1 VAEPTPGHPTPGH
14 PNPGYPF
21 HRAADVLLSDG
32 GTVHLR
38 PITPADAPAVVALHS
53 RFSDRTRYLRYFS
66 PYPRIPARD
75 LTRFTTV
82 DHADREAFVVALG
95 DQLVAIGRYDRISSD
110 EAEVAFVVED
120 AHQGRG
126 IGSVLLEH
134 LAAAAAEH
142 RIRRFV
148 AEVLPENGA
157 MMRIFTDAGYVPQRT
172 YEDGVVHLV
181 FDIDPTEA
189 SIEVSRRREQR
200 SEARS
205 IARLL
210 HPGSVAVI
218 GAGSRPGGIGRTV
231 LDNLRRGGFTGEIHA
246 VNSRHEQVDGLPAYD
261 SVLDVEGRVDLAV
274 VAVPAADVPTVVAQC
289 AAKDVHGLVVV
300 SSGFGESGPAG
311 SEAERHL
318 VETARANGMRVFGPN
333 CLGVLNT
340 DPEVRL
346 NATLAPELPERGRV
360 GFFSQSGALG
370 IAVLE
375 QARERSL
382 GLSTFVSAG
391 NRADVSGNDLMQYWM
406 DDPATD
412 VVLLYLET
420 FGNPRKFA
428 RVARALGRRKPVV
441 AVKSATAPPG
451 LDGTAPA
458 LSQGGTEALF
468 EQSGVIRVDTLVQ
481 LFDVAQILAYQPLP
495 AGRRVAIVGN
505 SSALGVLAADAA
517 GAAGLEVVPGCTR
530 DIGPEGGPEEFA
542 AAVRDAVND
551 PQVDALVAVFIPALA
566 TPGTAFADVLLAGA
580 AESGKPVVSTFLGT
594 DGVPARLR
602 RITTEGDTGPGSV
615 PSFGSPEAA
624 VQALG
629 RVAAYAEWRRRPA
642 GRRPDLD
649 VDTAGARQL
658 VADALAADPVGG
670 PLADTAT
677 AALLQ
682 AYGIDVVPSIRCSN
696 PVEAVAAAEALGY
709 PVTLKAAEG
718 YLRHRVDLGG
728 VRLDLSGADEV
739 RAAYAGIVGLTP
751 AGPHDVLVQPMCPPG
766 VACLVE
772 VAEDPSFGAVVGFG
786 LSGVATELLGD
797 VAWRAAPLTD
807 ADAHALVRAPL
818 AAPMLFGHRGAVP
831 ADTGALADLLLRLGR
846 LADELPE
853 VRSLELRPVLVD
865 GTGLSVL
872 HADVMVG
879 PAGGRPDAGP
889 RRLRAAGRSQY
900 PLAPS
905 R

>member
-1 VAEPTPGHPTPGH
+1 VSEATTPPAE
-14 PNPGYPF
+14 PGYPS
-21 HRAADVLLSDG
+21 HREADVLLSDG

-38 PITPADAPAVVALHS
+38 PITPEDAPAVVAVHS

-66 PYPRIPARD
+66 PYPRIPQRD

-82 DHADREAFVVALG
+82 DHADREAIVVVLG
-95 DQLVAIGRYDRISSD
+95 EAIVAIGRYDRIAPD

-142 RIRRFV
+142 GIRRFV

-157 MMRIFTDAGYVPQRT
+157 MMRIFTDAGYVPSRT
-172 YEDGVVHLV
+172 YDDGVVHLL
-181 FDIDPTEA
+181 FDIEPTEA

-218 GAGSRPGGIGRTV
+218 GAGSQPGGIGRTV
-231 LDNLRRGGFTGEIHA
+231 LDNIRRAGFTGDVHA
-246 VNSRHEQVDGLPAYD
+246 VNSRHEEVDGLPAYD
-261 SVLDVEGRVDLAV
+261 SVLDIEGRVDLAV
-274 VAVPAADVPTVVAQC
+274 VAVPAADVPAVVAQC
-289 AAKDVHGLVVV
+289 AAKGVHGLVVV
-300 SSGFGESGPAG
+300 SSGFGETGPEG
-311 SEAERHL
+311 REAERRL
-318 VETARANGMRVFGPN
+318 VRTARANGMRVIGPN

-340 DPEVRL
+340 DDEVRL
-346 NATLAPELPERGRV
+346 NATLAPQLPERGRV

-370 IAVLE
+370 VAVLE
-375 QARERSL
+375 QARDRSL
-382 GLSTFVSAG
+382 GLSSFVSAG
-391 NRADVSGNDLMQYWM
+391 NRADVSGNDVMQYWM

-441 AVKSATAPPG
+441 AVKSASAPPG

-458 LSQGGTEALF
+458 LSQGGSEALF
-468 EQSGVIRVDTLVQ
+468 AQSGVIRVDTLSQ

-495 AGRRVAIVGN
+495 TGRRVAIVGN

-517 GAAGLEVVPGCTR
+517 AAAGLHVVPGCTR

-551 PQVDALVAVFIPALA
+551 PQVDALVAVFIPALT

-580 AESGKPVVSTFLGT
+580 AEAGKPVVSTFLGT
-594 DGVPARLR
+594 DGVPERLR
-602 RITTEGDTGPGSV
+602 RVTADGVTGLGSV
-615 PSFGSPEAA
+615 PSFVSPEAA

-629 RVAAYAEWRRRPA
+629 RVAAYAEWRRQPTGQLTRL
-642 GRRPDLD
+642 DD
-649 VDTAGARQL
+649 VDTEGGRRL
-658 VADALAADPVGG
+658 VAAALAAHPAGG
-670 PLADTAT
+670 ALPDTDA
-677 AALLQ
+677 AALLT
-682 AYGIDVVPSIRCSN
+682 AYGVDVVPSVRCSDAAL
-696 PVEAVAAAEALGY
+696 AVAAADALGY
-709 PVTLKAAEG
+709 PVTLKAADG

-728 VRLDLSGADEV
+728 VRLDLGGPDDV
-739 RAAYAGIVGLTP
+739 RAAYAGIVALTP
-751 AGPHDVLVQPMCPPG
+751 DGPHEVLVQPMCPPG

-772 VAEDPSFGAVVGFG
+772 VVEDPSFGAVVGFG

-818 AAPMLFGHRGAVP
+818 AAPMLFGHRGATP
-831 ADTGALADLLLRLGR
+831 ADTAALADLLLRLGL
-846 LADELPE
+846 LADEIPE
-853 VRSLELRPVLVD
+853 VRSVELRPVLVNA
-865 GTGLSVL
+865 TGLSVL
-872 HADVMVG
+872 HADIVVG

-889 RRLRAAGRSQY
+889 RRLRSAGPGQW
-900 PLAPS
+900 ATATVQQA
-905 R
+905 

>member
-1 VAEPTPGHPTPGH
+1 VSPSTPTDV
-14 PNPGYPF
+14 GYPA
-21 HRAADVLLSDG
+21 HRVADVLLSDG
-32 GTVHLR
+32 GAVHLR
-38 PITPADAPAVVALHS
+38 PITPEDGPAVLALHS
-53 RFSDRTRYLRYFS
+53 RFSERTRYLRYFS
-66 PYPRIPARD
+66 PYPRIPQRD

-95 DQLVAIGRYDRISSD
+95 DRLVAIGRYDRISSD

-231 LDNLRRGGFTGEIHA
+231 LDNLRRAGFTGEVHA
-246 VNSRHEQVDGLPAYD
+246 VNTRHGKVDGLPAYD
-261 SVLDVEGRVDLAV
+261 SVLDVEGRVDLAI
-274 VAVPAADVPTVVAQC
+274 VAVPAEDVPAVVTEC
-289 AAKDVHGLVVV
+289 AAKGVHGLVVV
-300 SSGFGESGPAG
+300 SSGFGETGPAG
-311 SEAERHL
+311 AEAERRL
-318 VETARANGMRVFGPN
+318 VETARSNGMRVVGPN
-333 CLGVLNT
+333 CLGVVNT

-370 IAVLE
+370 IAVLD
-375 QARERSL
+375 QARTRSL
-382 GLSTFVSAG
+382 GLSSFVSAG

-441 AVKSATAPPG
+441 AVKSTSAPPG

-468 EQSGVIRVDTLVQ
+468 EQSGVIRVDTLTQ
-481 LFDVAQILAYQPLP
+481 MFDVAQILAYQPLP

-517 GAAGLEVVPGCTR
+517 AAAGLEVVPGCTR

-551 PQVDALVAVFIPALA
+551 PQVDALVAVFIPALS

-580 AESGKPVVSTFLGT
+580 AESGKPVVSTFLAT

-602 RITTEGDTGPGSV
+602 RVTGDGATGPGSV
-615 PSFGSPEAA
+615 PSFASPEAA

-629 RVAAYAEWRRRPA
+629 RVTAYAEWRRQPTGQVPA
-642 GRRPDLD
+642 LPD
-649 VDTAGARQL
+649 VDTAAGRQI
-658 VADALAADPVGG
+658 VAESLAAYPGG
-670 PLADTAT
+670 GELPDTTA
-677 AALLQ
+677 AALLH
-682 AYGIDVVPSIRCSN
+682 AYGIDVVPSVRCADA
-696 PVEAVAAAEALGY
+696 VEAVAAADALGY
-709 PVTLKAAEG
+709 PVTLKVAEG

-728 VRLDLSGADEV
+728 VRLDLAGPDDV
-739 RAAYAGIVGLTP
+739 RAAYSGIAGLSPGLP
-751 AGPHDVLVQPMCPPG
+751 FDVLVQPMCPPG

-818 AAPMLFGHRGAVP
+818 ASPMLFGHRGAVP
-831 ADTGALADLLLRLGR
+831 ADTEALAALLERIGL
-846 LADELPE
+846 LADEIPE
-853 VRSLELRPVLVD
+853 IRTLELRPVLV
-865 GTGLSVL
+865 GARGLSVL
-872 HADVMVG
+872 HVDITIG

-889 RRLRAAGRSQY
+889 RRLRAAGPGLY
-900 PLAPS
+900 P

>member
-1 VAEPTPGHPTPGH
+1 MPQAPTTPADR
-14 PNPGYPF
+14 GYPP
-21 HRAADVLLSDG
+21 HREADVLLSDG

-38 PITPADAPAVVALHS
+38 PITPADGPAVVAVHG

-66 PYPRIPARD
+66 PYPRIPQRD

-82 DHADREAFVVALG
+82 DHADREAIVVVLG
-95 DQLVAIGRYDRISSD
+95 DQIVAIGRYDRIGPD

-142 RIRRFV
+142 GIRRFV
-148 AEVLPENGA
+148 AEILPENGA
-157 MMRIFTDAGYVPQRT
+157 MMRIFTDAGYVPSRT
-172 YEDGVVHLV
+172 YDDGVVHLQ
-181 FDIDPTEA
+181 FDIEPTEA

-200 SEARS
+200 SEGRS

-210 HPGSVAVI
+210 HPASVAVI
-218 GAGSRPGGIGRTV
+218 GAGSQPGGIGRTV
-231 LDNLRRGGFTGEIHA
+231 LDNIRRAGFTGVVHA
-246 VNSRHEQVDGLPAYD
+246 VNTRHGEIDGLPAYD
-261 SVLDVEGRVDLAV
+261 TVLDIEGRVDLAV
-274 VAVPAADVPTVVAQC
+274 VAVPAADVPTVVTQC
-289 AAKDVHGLVVV
+289 AAKGVQGLVVV
-300 SSGFGESGPAG
+300 SSGFGETGPAG
-311 SEAERHL
+311 REAEQRL
-318 VETARANGMRVFGPN
+318 VETARANGMRVIGPN
-333 CLGVLNT
+333 CLGILNT
-340 DPEVRL
+340 DDEVRL
-346 NATLAPELPERGRV
+346 NATLAPALPERGRV

-370 IAVLE
+370 VAVLE
-375 QARERSL
+375 QARDRSL
-382 GLSTFVSAG
+382 GLSSFVSAG

-441 AVKSATAPPG
+441 AVKSASAPPG

-458 LSQGGTEALF
+458 LSQGGSEALF
-468 EQSGVIRVDTLVQ
+468 AQSGVIRVDTLSQ

-495 AGRRVAIVGN
+495 AGHRVAIVGN

-517 GAAGLEVVPGCTR
+517 AAAGLDVVPGCTR

-551 PQVDALVAVFIPALA
+551 PRVDALVAVFIPALA

-594 DGVPARLR
+594 DGVPERLR
-602 RITTEGDTGPGSV
+602 RVTADGVTGLGSV
-615 PSFGSPEAA
+615 PSFVSPEAA

-642 GRRPDLD
+642 GQLPALE
-649 VDTAGARQL
+649 VDTEGARRL
-658 VADALAADPVGG
+658 VGGALAAHPSGG
-670 PLADTAT
+670 PLPDTAV
-677 AALLQ
+677 AALLT
-682 AYGIDVVPSIRCSN
+682 AYGIDVVPSRRCADAD
-696 PVEAVAAAEALGY
+696 EAVAAADALGY
-709 PVTLKAAEG
+709 PVTLKAADG

-728 VRLDLSGADEV
+728 VRLDLTGPDEV
-739 RAAYAGIVGLTP
+739 RAAYTGIVGLTP
-751 AGPHDVLVQPMCPPG
+751 DGPHEVLVQPMCPPG

-772 VAEDPSFGAVVGFG
+772 VVEDPSFGAVVGFG

-818 AAPMLFGHRGAVP
+818 AAPMLFGHRGATPV
-831 ADTGALADLLLRLGR
+831 DTAALADLLLRLGR
-846 LADELPE
+846 LADEIPE
-853 VRSLELRPVLVD
+853 VRSVELRPVLV
-865 GTGLSVL
+865 GGAGLAVL
-872 HADVMVG
+872 HADVVVG
-879 PAGGRPDAGP
+879 PAGDRHDAGP
-889 RRLRAAGRSQY
+889 RRLRAAGPAPWAAARS
-900 PLAPS
+900 
-905 R
+905 

>member
-1 VAEPTPGHPTPGH
+1 VSQTAPPDVGFPA
-14 PNPGYPF
+14 
-21 HRAADVLLSDG
+21 HRAADVILSDG

-38 PITPADAPAVVALHS
+38 PITPEDGPAVLALHS

-95 DQLVAIGRYDRISSD
+95 DQLVAIGRYDRIAPD

-134 LAAAAAEH
+134 LAAAASEH
-142 RIRRFV
+142 GIRRFL

-157 MMRIFTDAGYVPQRT
+157 MMRIFTDAGYTPQRS
-172 YEDGVVHLV
+172 YDDGVVHLV
-181 FDIDPTEA
+181 FDIEPTEL
-189 SIEVSRRREQR
+189 SVEVSRRREQR
-200 SEARS
+200 SAARS

-210 HPGSVAVI
+210 HPESVAVI
-218 GAGSRPGGIGRTV
+218 GAGSQPGGIGRTV
-231 LDNLRRGGFTGEIHA
+231 LDNIRAAGFTGTVHA
-246 VNSRHEQVDGLPAYD
+246 VNSRRSEVDGLPAYD
-261 SVLDVEGRVDLAV
+261 SVLDIEGRVDLAV
-274 VAVPAADVPTVVAQC
+274 VAVPADDVPAVVRDC
-289 AAKDVHGLVVV
+289 AAKGVQGLVVV
-300 SSGFGESGPAG
+300 SSGFGETGPAG
-311 SEAERHL
+311 ADAERML
-318 VETARANGMRVFGPN
+318 VETARANGMRVIGPN
-333 CLGVLNT
+333 CLGVVNT

-346 NATLAPELPERGRV
+346 NATLAPVLPERGRV

-370 IAVLE
+370 IAVLD
-375 QARERSL
+375 QAQKRSL
-382 GLSTFVSAG
+382 GLSSFVSAG
-391 NRADVSGNDLMQYWM
+391 NRADVSGNDVMQYWL
-406 DDPATD
+406 DDPSTD

-428 RVARALGRRKPVV
+428 RVARALGRQKPVV

-468 EQSGVIRVDTLVQ
+468 EQSGVIRVDTLSQ
-481 LFDVAQILAYQPLP
+481 MFDVAQILAYQPLP

-530 DIGPEGGPEEFA
+530 DIGPDGGPEEFA
-542 AAVRDAVND
+542 AAVRDAVHD

-566 TPGTAFADVLLAGA
+566 TPGTAFADVLLEQAT
-580 AESGKPVVSTFLGT
+580 ESGKPVVSTFLAT
-594 DGVPARLR
+594 DGVPDRLR
-602 RITTEGDTGPGSV
+602 RPTADGATGPGSV
-615 PSFGSPEAA
+615 PSFVSPEAA

-629 RVAAYAEWRRRPA
+629 RVSAYAEWRRQPSGTVARLPGADTEA
-642 GRRPDLD
+642 GRRI
-649 VDTAGARQL
+649 
-658 VADALAADPVGG
+658 VADALGRHPDGVDLP
-670 PLADTAT
+670 DTEA
-677 AALLQ
+677 AALLG
-682 AYGIDVVPSIRCSN
+682 AYGIDTVPSIRCADA
-696 PVEAVAAAEALGY
+696 VEAVAAAEAVGY
-709 PVTLKAAEG
+709 PVTLKVAEG

-739 RAAYAGIVGLTP
+739 RAAYAGIAALTP
-751 AGPHDVLVQPMCPPG
+751 ATHPDVLVQPMCPPG

-818 AAPMLFGHRGAVP
+818 ASPMLFGHRGAAP
-831 ADTGALADLLLRLGR
+831 ADTGALADLLLRIGL
-846 LADELPE
+846 LADEIPE
-853 VRSLELRPVLVD
+853 VRSVELRPVLVR
-865 GTGLSVL
+865 GAGLSVL
-872 HADVMVG
+872 HADVHVG
-879 PAGGRPDAGP
+879 PGGGRPDAGP
-889 RRLRAAGRSQY
+889 RRLRSAGRR
-900 PLAPS
+900 PL

>member
-1 VAEPTPGHPTPGH
+1 MSQDPTTA
-14 PNPGYPF
+14 YPA

-38 PITPADAPAVVALHS
+38 PITPEDAPAVLELHG
-53 RFSDRTRYLRYFS
+53 RFSERTRYLRYFS
-66 PYPRIPARD
+66 PYPRIPQRD

-82 DHADREAFVVALG
+82 DHADREAFVVVLG
-95 DQLVAIGRYDRISSD
+95 SRLVAIGRYDRISAD

-218 GAGSRPGGIGRTV
+218 GAGSQPGGIGRTV
-231 LDNLRRGGFTGEIHA
+231 LDNVRRSGFTGQLYA
-246 VNSRHEQVDGLPAYD
+246 VNARRDEVDGLPAYD
-261 SVLDVEGRVDLAV
+261 SVLDIEHRVDLAV
-274 VAVPAADVPTVVAQC
+274 VAVPAGDVPAVVEQC
-289 AAKDVHGLVVV
+289 AAKGVHGLVVV
-300 SSGFGESGPAG
+300 SSGFGETGPEG
-311 SEAERHL
+311 VQAERRL
-318 VETARANGMRVFGPN
+318 VETARAGGMRVVGPN

-346 NATLAPELPERGRV
+346 NATLAPAMPERGRV

-370 IAVLE
+370 IAVLD
-375 QARERSL
+375 QARTRSL
-382 GLSTFVSAG
+382 GLSSFVSAG
-391 NRADVSGNDLMQYWM
+391 NRADVSGNDVMQYWM

-441 AVKSATAPPG
+441 AVKSTTAPPG

-468 EQSGVIRVDTLVQ
+468 AQSGVIRVDTLTQ

-495 AGRRVAIVGN
+495 AGHRVAIVGN

-517 GAAGLEVVPGCTR
+517 VAAGLEVVPGCTR

-542 AAVRDAVND
+542 TAVRDAVGD
-551 PQVDALVAVFIPALA
+551 PQVDALVAVFIPALS

-580 AESGKPVVSTFLGT
+580 AESGKPVVSTFLAT

-602 RITTEGDTGPGSV
+602 RVTADGMTGPGSV
-615 PSFGSPEAA
+615 PSFASPEAA

-629 RVAAYAEWRRRPA
+629 RVAAYAEWRRRPS
-642 GRRPDLD
+642 GRVPAPV
-649 VDTAGARQL
+649 VDAAGAREV
-658 VADALAADPVGG
+658 VAGALAAHPGG
-670 PLADTAT
+670 GVLPDTAA

-682 AYGIDVVPSIRCSN
+682 AYGIDVVPSMRCADAM
-696 PVEAVAAAEALGY
+696 EAVAAAEALGY
-709 PVTLKAAEG
+709 PVTLKVAEG

-728 VRLDLSGADEV
+728 VRLDLSGPDDV
-739 RAAYAGIVGLTP
+739 RAAYAGVVALSP
-751 AGPHDVLVQPMCPPG
+751 DGPVDVLVQPMCPPG

-831 ADTGALADLLLRLGR
+831 VDTEALADLLLRIGL
-846 LADELPE
+846 LADEIPE
-853 VRSLELRPVLVD
+853 VRSLELRPVLV
-865 GTGLSVL
+865 GGRGLTVL
-872 HADVMVG
+872 HADVTVG

-889 RRLRAAGRSQY
+889 RRLRTAGRALY
-900 PLAPS
+900 TG
-905 R
+905 

>member
-1 VAEPTPGHPTPGH
+1 VHPSVPTDVGFPA
-14 PNPGYPF
+14 Y
-21 HRAADVLLSDG
+21 RAADVILSDG

-38 PITPADAPAVVALHS
+38 PITPEDGPAVVALHS

-95 DQLVAIGRYDRISSD
+95 DALVAIGRYDRIAPD

-142 RIRRFV
+142 GIRRFV

-157 MMRIFTDAGYVPQRT
+157 MMRIFTDAGYTPQRS
-172 YEDGVVHLV
+172 YDDGVVHLV
-181 FDIDPTEA
+181 FDIEPTEQ
-189 SIEVSRRREQR
+189 SVEVSRRREQR

-218 GAGSRPGGIGRTV
+218 GAGAQPGGIGRTV
-231 LDNLRRGGFTGEIHA
+231 LDNVRAAGFTGPVHA
-246 VNSRHEQVDGLPAYD
+246 VNSRRSEIDGLPAYD
-261 SVLDVEGRVDLAV
+261 SVLDIEGRVDLAV
-274 VAVPAADVPTVVAQC
+274 VAVPAGDVPEVVAQC
-289 AAKDVHGLVVV
+289 AAKGVHGLVVV
-300 SSGFGESGPAG
+300 SSGFGETGPEGA
-311 SEAERHL
+311 EAERRL
-318 VETARANGMRVFGPN
+318 VETARANGMRVIGPN
-333 CLGVLNT
+333 CLGIVNT

-346 NATLAPELPERGRV
+346 NATLAPVLPERGRV

-370 IAVLE
+370 IAVLD
-375 QARERSL
+375 QAQQRSL
-382 GLSTFVSAG
+382 GISSFVSAG
-391 NRADVSGNDLMQYWM
+391 NRADVSGNDVMQYWM

-441 AVKSATAPPG
+441 AVKSTTAPPG

-468 EQSGVIRVDTLVQ
+468 EQSGVIRVDTLSQ
-481 LFDVAQILAYQPLP
+481 MFDVAQILAYQPLP

-517 GAAGLEVVPGCTR
+517 IAAGLEVVPGCTR
-530 DIGPEGGPEEFA
+530 DIGPDGGPEEFA
-542 AAVRDAVND
+542 TAVRDALQAPD
-551 PQVDALVAVFIPALA
+551 VDALVAVFIPALA
-566 TPGTAFADVLLAGA
+566 TPGTAFADVLLAQA
-580 AESGKPVVSTFLGT
+580 AVSGKPVVSTFLAT
-594 DGVPARLR
+594 DGVPERLR
-602 RITTEGDTGPGSV
+602 RPTADGATGPGSV
-615 PSFGSPEAA
+615 PSFVSPEAA

-629 RVAAYAEWRRRPA
+629 RVAAYAEWRRRPTGTVRRLSGA
-642 GRRPDLD
+642 DTGTGR
-649 VDTAGARQL
+649 QI
-658 VADALAADPVGG
+658 VADALARNPGGADLP
-670 PLADTAT
+670 DTEA
-677 AALLQ
+677 AALL
-682 AYGIDVVPSIRCSN
+682 AVYGIDVVPSIRVADA
-696 PVEAVAAAEALGY
+696 VEAVAAAEAVGY
-709 PVTLKAAEG
+709 PVSLKVAEG

-728 VRLDLSGADEV
+728 VRLDLATPEEV
-739 RAAYAGIVGLTP
+739 RAAYAGIAGLSVAP
-751 AGPHDVLVQPMCPPG
+751 RPDLLVQPMCPPG

-818 AAPMLFGHRGAVP
+818 ASPMLFGHRGAVP
-831 ADTGALADLLLRLGR
+831 ADTGALADLLLRIGL
-846 LADELPE
+846 LADEIPE
-853 VRSLELRPVLVD
+853 VRSVELRPVLV
-865 GTGLSVL
+865 GGSGLSVL
-872 HADVMVG
+872 HADIHVG
-879 PAGGRPDAGP
+879 PSGARPDAGP
-889 RRLRAAGRSQY
+889 RRLLTAGRRVQ
-900 PLAPS
+900 